1 MDSFTLRPVDVGER
15 DVIRRIRDVDY
26 ELFDHGSGRPVL
38 LLHGF
43 TGRGDWFDRF
53 PDLSVRLVSP
63 SLLGHGGTS
72 HRDVNRM
79 RMSQQVRDLSNL
91 LDLDDRPWTV
101 IGYSLGGRIGMT
113 LAACDD
119 RVEHFIGI
127 STTPGLESAIERR
140 ERRAQDAELAAFLEQ
155 RGIEA
160 FVDRWERLPLWHQT
174 DEMRATLRLERLA
187 QRPEALA
194 DSLRAI
200 GSGSMPSIWP
210 MLDRLPRTDL
220 IVGGR
225 DVKFKAIARRMQARQ
240 PHIQL
245 YEIPDAG
252 HAPHIEN
259 AQQFGTMIEK
269 LILGGNENG
278 ISSKLDIGPNV

>member
-1 MDSFTLRPVDVGER
+1 MHQ
-15 DVIRRIRDVDY
+15 IRGVDY
-26 ELFDHGSGRPVL
+26 ELFERGSGRPVL

-43 TGRGDWFDRF
+43 TGQGSWIDRF
-53 PDLSVRLVSP
+53 PDLPARLISP

-72 HRDVNRM
+72 HESIGRM
-79 RMSQQVRDLSNL
+79 RMSQQVRDLSAL
-91 LDLDDRPWTV
+91 LDRDDRPWTV

-127 STTPGLESAIERR
+127 STTAGLESATLRKERR
-140 ERRAQDAELAAFLEQ
+140 TQDAALAGFLEQ
-155 RGIEA
+155 HGIEA
-160 FVDRWERLPLWHQT
+160 FVNRWERLPLWHQT
-174 DEMRATLRLERLA
+174 EEMRAALRPERLA

-194 DSLRAI
+194 DHLRAI
-200 GSGSMPSIWP
+200 GTGSMPSVWP

-220 IVGGR
+220 IVGKH
-225 DVKFKAIARRMQARQ
+225 DLKFREIAKRMQLRQ
-240 PHIQL
+240 AHIRIH
-245 YEIPDAG
+245 EIPDAG

-278 ISSKLDIGPNV
+278 ISSKLDFGPNV